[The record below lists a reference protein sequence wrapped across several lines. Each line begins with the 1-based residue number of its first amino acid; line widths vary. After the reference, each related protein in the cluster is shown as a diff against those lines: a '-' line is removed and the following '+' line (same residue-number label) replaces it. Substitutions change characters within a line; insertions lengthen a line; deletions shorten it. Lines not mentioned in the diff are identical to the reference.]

1 MIRKK
6 HNKHNLKSVPLIPRD
21 IFFGNPDKASV
32 QLSPDGTKI
41 SYLASVNG
49 VLNVWVG
56 PSDGSSKAKPVTKDT
71 KRGIRTYLWAYTS
84 KQILYLQDEGGDENW
99 RLYSTNLGTCET
111 KNLTPIQNVQARIQE
126 ISIEFPEEILVELN
140 NRVPQLHDIYRVNIR
155 TGERVLVQENKGFA
169 GFITDNLY
177 RIRLG
182 IQMTSD
188 GGKLI
193 FKKLS
198 HNKWDPYMKIEMED
212 ALTTSPIGFDR
223 SNQILYMTDSRNRN
237 TSVLSTLNLDTGEQT
252 LLSEDPKTDV
262 YSLIIHPTEKTV
274 QAVSFMYE
282 RIYWQVLDQRISDD
296 LAYLHTV
303 AEGDI
308 DILSRVLNDRFWIV
322 AYLMDK
328 GPVRYYRYDREAK
341 KAHFLFT
348 NKKYLEDM
356 TLAKMRSVKIKT
368 RDNLELVCYYT
379 LPVDSNCDNVGYPE
393 EPMSLVLLVHG
404 GPWGRDSWGY
414 NPYHQWLANRRYA
427 VLSVNFRGSTGFGK
441 DFINAGN
448 REWGAKMHD
457 DLIDAVNWAINMG
470 IADPNR
476 IAIMGGSYGGYA
488 TLVGM
493 TFTPDKFVCGVDIV
507 GPSNL
512 ITLLNTIPPYW
523 EPQIE
528 LFAKRVGDHRTE
540 KGKEFLKKRSPL
552 TYVNRI
558 QRPLLIGQGA
568 NDPRV
573 KKSESDQIV
582 KAMKEKNIP
591 VTYVVYPD
599 EGHGFARPENRISF
613 NAVLEAFL
621 AKYLGGRF
629 ESINQAL
636 KGSSITVQSG
646 TDDIYGLSEALKERS
661 Q

>member
-1 MIRKK
+1 VIIKK
-6 HNKHNLKSVPLIPRD
+6 YTKENLKKVPLIPRV

-32 QLSPDGTKI
+32 RLSPDGTKI
-41 SYLASVNG
+41 SYLAPFNG

-56 PSDGSSKAKPVTKDT
+56 PSDDFRKAKPVTNDT
-71 KRGIRTYLWAYTS
+71 KRGIRKYLWIYTS
-84 KQILYLQDEGGDENW
+84 NHILYLQDKDGDENW
-99 RLYSTNLGTCET
+99 RLYNTNLSTCET
-111 KNLTPIQNVQARIQE
+111 KNLTPIKNVQARIQE
-126 ISIEFPEEILVELN
+126 VSIEFPEEILVELN
-140 NRVPQLHDIYRVNIR
+140 NRIPQLHDIYKINIR
-155 TGERVLVQENKGFA
+155 TGERVLIQENKGFSS
-169 GFITDNLY
+169 FVTDNLY
-177 RIRLG
+177 RVRLG
-182 IQMTSD
+182 LQMTSD
-188 GGKLI
+188 GGKKI
-193 FKKLS
+193 FKKL
-198 HNKWDPYMKIEMED
+198 HDNKWDPIMKIEMED
-212 ALTTSPIGFDR
+212 EITTSPIGFDR

-237 TSVLSTLNLDTGEQT
+237 TSALTALNFETGEQT

-262 YSLIIHPTEKTV
+262 YSLIIHPIEKTV
-274 QAVSFMYE
+274 QAISYMYE
-282 RIYWQVLDQRISDD
+282 RMHWQVLDQSISED
-296 LAYLHTV
+296 LDYLHTV
-303 AEGDI
+303 AVGDI
-308 DILSRVLNDRFWIV
+308 DILSRTLDDRFWIV

-328 GPVRYYRYDREAK
+328 GPVRYYRYDREEK

-348 NKKYLEDM
+348 NKKDLEDIL
-356 TLAKMRSVKIKT
+356 LARMCSVKIKS
-368 RDNLELVCYYT
+368 RDNFELVCYYT
-379 LPVDSNCDNVGYPE
+379 LPVNSNCYDNGYPK
-393 EPMSLVLLVHG
+393 EPLSLVLLVHG

-414 NPYHQWLANRRYA
+414 NPYHQWLANRGYA

-457 DLIDAVNWAINMG
+457 DLIDAVNWAIYKG

-540 KGKEFLKKRSPL
+540 NGKKFLKERSPL

-558 QRPLLIGQGA
+558 QRPLLIGQGT

-573 KKSESDQIV
+573 KKSESDQV
-582 KAMKEKNIP
+582 VQAMKEKNIP

-646 TDDIYGLSEALKERS
+646 IDKIYGLSKALKERS
-661 Q
+661 